1 MLRCIIW
8 LSSVDVNIES
18 FASGGKLNLL
28 SSYESDMKLSVWQYI
43 LHFIQIDFQCHIFQH
58 ERVGTHITY
67 FLCLFIVSLTSKLFV
82 LISFSTVKFLIFID
96 CCLIKMLRFDILY
109 FICFIVKDKKKDTKN
124 IYNALLGFFMNHIS
138 EDFYHFLTLLKALKF
153 SMKVFNEFWKAL
165 WTYLTICWNV
175 REIKITDYTPDS
187 VI

>member
-1 MLRCIIW
+1 MLRCNIW

-109 FICFIVKDKKKDTKN
+109 FICFVVKDKKIRCKKYIKCITRFFYESYIRGFLSFSYTLKSVEIFHESFQWVLKSIMN
-124 IYNALLGFFMNHIS
+124 IFDH
-138 EDFYHFLTLLKALKF
+138 LLK
-153 SMKVFNEFWKAL
+153 
-165 WTYLTICWNV
+165 C
-175 REIKITDYTPDS
+175 
-187 VI
+187 

>member
-1 MLRCIIW
+1 MIIVCRCEYREFCFRGQVEFAIFLWIRYETVC
-8 LSSVDVNIES
+8 LTIYTSFYSNRFSVS
-18 FASGGKLNLL
+18 
-28 SSYESDMKLSVWQYI
+28 
-43 LHFIQIDFQCHIFQH
+43 HFPAWKSWH
-58 ERVGTHITY
+58 TY
-67 FLCLFIVSLTSKLFV
+67 YVFLCLFIVSLTSKLFV

-109 FICFIVKDKKKDTKN
+109 FICFVVKDKKIRCKKYIKCITR
-124 IYNALLGFFMNHIS
+124 FFYESYMNTYLS

>member
-1 MLRCIIW
+1 MLRCNIW

-18 FASGGKLNLL
+18 SASGGKLNLL

-124 IYNALLGFFMNHIS
+124 IYNALLGFFMNHIWTPIYQRI
-138 EDFYHFLTLLKALKF
+138 FIIFLH
-153 SMKVFNEFWKAL
+153 S
-165 WTYLTICWNV
+165 
-175 REIKITDYTPDS
+175 
-187 VI
+187 